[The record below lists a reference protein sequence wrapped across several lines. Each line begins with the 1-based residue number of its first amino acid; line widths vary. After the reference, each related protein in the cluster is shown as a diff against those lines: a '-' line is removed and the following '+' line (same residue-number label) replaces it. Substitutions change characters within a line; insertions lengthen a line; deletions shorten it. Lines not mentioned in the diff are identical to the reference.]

1 MSWHKSK
8 KTTFTVSMIS
18 TGEWDRMEEG
28 TSFIIKKKLYHIPLL
43 CMKFMVSVG
52 VNPIT

>member
-1 MSWHKSK
+1 MSWHKRK

-18 TGEWDRMEEG
+18 TGEWDRMEKG
-28 TSFIIKKKLYHIPLL
+28 TPFIIKKKLYHIPLL